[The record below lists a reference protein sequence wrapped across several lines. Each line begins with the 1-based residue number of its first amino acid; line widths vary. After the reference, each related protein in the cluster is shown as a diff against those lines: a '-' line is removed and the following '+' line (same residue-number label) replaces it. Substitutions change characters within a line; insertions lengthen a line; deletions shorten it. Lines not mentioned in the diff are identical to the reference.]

1 MFGAKGLVFIL
12 QSTGKA
18 VKQAGRYL
26 LPTDGFWTAVINPS
40 EWEWLKQKGWSTEA
54 RYKWERTGG
63 GGTGGGVCWVLAP
76 GPAATRARMTVQGHE
91 KVVMCKDDQYLG
103 RSTRAKATTEGLLY
117 SSPATRGKLFF

>member
-63 GGTGGGVCWVLAP
+63 GCLLGFGTRSCCN
-76 GPAATRARMTVQGHE
+76 QSQ
-91 KVVMCKDDQYLG
+91 DDCAG
-103 RSTRAKATTEGLLY
+103 S
-117 SSPATRGKLFF
+117 

>member
-63 GGTGGGVCWVLAP
+63 VSAGLWHQVLLQPEP
-76 GPAATRARMTVQGHE
+76 G
-91 KVVMCKDDQYLG
+91 
-103 RSTRAKATTEGLLY
+103 
-117 SSPATRGKLFF
+117 